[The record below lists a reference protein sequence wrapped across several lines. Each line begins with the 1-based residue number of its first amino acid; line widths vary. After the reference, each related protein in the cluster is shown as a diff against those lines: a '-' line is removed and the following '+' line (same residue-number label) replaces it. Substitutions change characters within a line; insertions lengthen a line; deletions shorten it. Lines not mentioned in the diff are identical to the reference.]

1 MEHTPEEEE
10 RIKAIQRYL
19 EGEREVEIYRSL
31 ERSKG
36 WFNKWLGRY
45 KTGRKGWY
53 KDLPKR
59 ARVIPHKT
67 SERIE
72 QIVVNIRKALMDGTE
87 DSTKY
92 SRVGAEAVQFH
103 MEELWVTNH
112 RRSHLYPPSNG

>member
-1 MEHTPEEEE
+1 MIYT
-10 RIKAIQRYL
+10 KVW
-19 EGEREVEIYRSL
+19 EG
-31 ERSKG
+31 SKS

-72 QIVVNIRKALMDGTE
+72 QNIVNIRKALMNGTE

-92 SRVGAEAVQFH
+92 SCVGAEAIQFH
-103 MEELWVTNH
+103 MEELGLQTIGY
-112 RRSHLYPPSNG
+112 SFYLYHQTDHQTE